1 MKWLVLKVI
10 FVLTFRIII
19 GIKSVIERW
28 RNLPTTKK
36 SEEIAE
42 YNFIS
47 RF

>member
-1 MKWLVLKVI
+1 MFK
-10 FVLTFRIII
+10 TMMR
-19 GIKSVIERW
+19 IKSVIERW